1 MRILVT
7 FAVEAEFAPW
17 RKLRKFHHL
26 SSERSEFYSS
36 LADGNEAHELRILL
50 TGIGRETCLDTLRS
64 VSKTDAITPDV
75 LVSSGFAGALK
86 DDVVVGSVIAPARTH
101 TLQDDADVTADAVV
115 RSEAIRLGALPI
127 NTMITSNHLARTVE
141 EKSRL
146 AFYGEAVDMESA
158 LVMAWFKKAG
168 AGVMALRVVS
178 DAATEDLPV
187 DFDRCLTP
195 QGAIKTMSLVNQ
207 IVRRPG
213 NLPDLVR
220 FGRQSY
226 QAGQALARFLEHFVE
241 ELPKVVRKV
250 ATV

>member
-1 MRILVT
+1 MRILFT

-26 SSERSEFYSS
+26 SSERSEFCSS
-36 LADGNEAHELRILL
+36 LADGNEAHEIRILL
-50 TGIGRETCLDTLRS
+50 TGVGPVTCLDTLRS
-64 VSKTDAITPDV
+64 VSKTEPVTPDV

-86 DDVVVGSVIAPARTH
+86 DEVVVGSVIAPARTH
-101 TLQDDADVTADAVV
+101 TLHDDADVNADAVL

-127 NTMITSNHLARTVE
+127 NTMITSNHLAKTVE

-213 NLPDLVR
+213 NLPALVR

-226 QAGQALARFLEHFVE
+226 QAGQALARFLEYFVR
-241 ELPKVVRKV
+241 ELPKVARKV